1 MAPQKRQEQPLKKSK
16 VGAVPAVGDL
26 APVVTQQIQLNILDA
41 LTAQLKK
48 MTDTKALTQLNLSP
62 IGLT

>member
-1 MAPQKRQEQPLKKSK
+1 
-16 VGAVPAVGDL
+16 VPAVGDL